1 MKLTV
6 FQSDKGDCLLLE
18 GDAGGRM
25 LVDGGMRTSYRDHVA
40 PALGK
45 LQAKKQ
51 TIDVVYVSHIDQDHI
66 SGVLQM
72 MDDEVEWRIHDYQV
86 KHGNPKHKPPAS
98 PRPPKVKH
106 IWHNAFHVQLNKNVG
121 EVGDMLAASAA
132 ILSGSEISEVK
143 ELASQQADLITSIS
157 EAIQLSQRISPEQLG
172 IKLNHPAGG
181 KLIMVRDK
189 PNAAIKLGGLK
200 LQVIGP
206 FEDDLKELR
215 KEWNAWLKKNKDKVK
230 KIQASAAVDA
240 SAFSVREI
248 GDLLGPKLAQA
259 QELEK
264 DLAEDIKLDKAKK
277 LGVRKKVTTP
287 NLASLMLY
295 VEEGGKTLL
304 LTGDGHWED
313 IIKGLEHIGKLD
325 PLDKT
330 STIHVNVLKV
340 QHHGSEHN
348 VNLEFCQRV
357 IADDYILCGNG
368 EHENPDLE
376 VLKAIA
382 ASRFGGAKQVSQNAG
397 AGKPFKLW
405 FNSSRA
411 VTPKKEAKEHM
422 AKIKKLV
429 GQLEKQSGGQ
439 LSSEFLEEGG
449 SFTLKV

>member
-18 GDAGGRM
+18 GDAGGRI
-25 LVDGGMRTSYRDHVA
+25 LADGGMRDSYTEHVA

-45 LQAKKQ
+45 LRAKKQ

-72 MDDEVEWRIHDYQV
+72 MDDEVEWRIHDYQI

-106 IWHNAFHVQLNKNVG
+106 IWHNAFHDQLNKNVG

-132 ILSGSEISEVK
+132 ILSGSENSDIK
-143 ELASQQADLITSIS
+143 ELASQQADLVTSIS
-157 EAIQLSQRISPEQLG
+157 EALQLSRRVSPEQLG
-172 IKLNHPAGG
+172 IKLNHPAAG

-189 PNAAIKLGGLK
+189 PGAPIKLGGMK
-200 LQVIGP
+200 IQVIGP
-206 FEDDLKELR
+206 FDADLKELR
-215 KEWNAWLKKNKDKVK
+215 KQWNEWLKNNKDKVK
-230 KIQASAAVDA
+230 KIQTSAAADA

-248 GDLLGPKLAQA
+248 ADLLQPKLAQA
-259 QELEK
+259 QELER
-264 DLAEDIKLDKAKK
+264 DILALGKTKKK
-277 LGVRKKVTTP
+277 LGVRRNVTTP

-295 VEEGGKTLL
+295 VEEGKKSLL
-304 LTGDGHWED
+304 LTGDGHHAD

-325 PLDKT
+325 AAKPKVGT
-330 STIHVNVLKV
+330 HVEVLKV

-348 VNLEFCQRV
+348 LDLAFCQRV
-357 IADDYILCGNG
+357 TADHYILTGNG

-382 ASRFGGAKQVSQNAG
+382 ASRFGAPDKISPNAE
-397 AGKPFKLW
+397 AGRPFKFW
-405 FNSSRA
+405 FNSSTA
-411 VTPKKEAKEHM
+411 VTRKKEAREHM
-422 AKIKKLV
+422 TKIKKLV
-429 GQLEKQSGGQ
+429 GQLAKQSGGQ
-439 LSSEFLEEGG
+439 LSAQFIEDG
-449 SFTLKV
+449 SSFVLKV

>member
-18 GDAGGRM
+18 GNAGGRM
-25 LVDGGMRTSYRDHVA
+25 LVDGGMRDSYTEHVA

-45 LQAKKQ
+45 LRAKKQ

-72 MDDEVEWRIHDYQV
+72 MDDEVEWRIHDFQI
-86 KHGNPKHKPPAS
+86 KQKNLTHKPPAS

-106 IWHNAFHVQLNKNVG
+106 IWHNAFHEQLNKNVG

-132 ILSGSEISEVK
+132 ILSGSEVGEVK
-143 ELASQQADLITSIS
+143 ELAAQQSDLVTSIS
-157 EAIQLSQRISPEQLG
+157 EAIQLSRRVSPEQLG

-189 PNAAIKLGGLK
+189 PGAPIKLGGMK
-200 LQVIGP
+200 IQVIGP
-206 FEDDLKELR
+206 FDADLKELR
-215 KEWNAWLKKNKDKVK
+215 KQWNEWLKNNQEKVK
-230 KIQASAAVDA
+230 KIQTSAAKDA

-248 GDLLGPKLAQA
+248 SDLIDPKLAQA
-259 QELEK
+259 QELEA
-264 DLAEDIKLDKAKK
+264 DILALGKSPKK
-277 LGVRKKVTTP
+277 LGVRRSVTVP

-304 LTGDGHWED
+304 LTGDGHHAD
-313 IIKGLEHIGKLD
+313 ILKGLAHIGKLD
-325 PLDKT
+325 AAGG
-330 STIHVNVLKV
+330 IHVDVLKV

-348 VNLEFCQRV
+348 LDLPFCQKV
-357 IADDYILCGNG
+357 TADHYILTGNG
-368 EHENPDLE
+368 EHENPDLA
-376 VLKAIA
+376 VLQAIA
-382 ASRFGGAKQVSQNAG
+382 DSRFGAPGKVSPNAQ

-422 AKIKKLV
+422 SKIKKLV
-429 GQLEKQSGGQ
+429 AKLEKQSKGQ
-439 LSSEFLEEGG
+439 MSSQFIEEGS
-449 SFTLKV
+449 SFVLKI